1 MSYLEPTLPLLLA
14 LGVVGLVSAWRRS
27 TKGHRPWLLTISI
40 GGILLLSMN
49 VAAWFFSLPLE
60 MWYDADP
67 FPPKSAEAIVILSG
81 SVHPPSLN
89 RPYTFAAQDTYERLQ
104 HGLWLFKHW
113 NSLPILVCGGMLNED
128 EPYAATMR
136 RVSYELSSPLT
147 PPEGVPT
154 EMIWIENRSKST
166 HENAVYGSKILRDHA
181 IGRVA
186 LVVEANSMARA
197 AASFRQEGIAV
208 VPAAIRFTKID
219 GKLTDLVPNWRAL
232 ALNGEALHE
241 YIGIAWYGLRG
252 WI

>member
-1 MSYLEPTLPLLLA
+1 
-14 LGVVGLVSAWRRS
+14 
-27 TKGHRPWLLTISI
+27 LTISI
-40 GGILLLSMN
+40 AGILLLSMN
-49 VAAWFFSLPLE
+49 VVAWFFSAPLE
-60 MWYDADP
+60 MWYDAEP
-67 FPPKSAEAIVILSG
+67 FPAEPAEAIVILSG
-81 SVHPPSLN
+81 SVHPASAN

-113 NSLPILVCGGMLNED
+113 NSLPILVRGGMLEED

-136 RVSYELSSPLT
+136 RVLES
-147 PPEGVPT
+147 EGVPR

-166 HENAVYGSKILRDHA
+166 HENAVYGSKILRNHGIA
-181 IGRVA
+181 RIA

-197 AASFRQEGIAV
+197 AAAFRKEGIAV

-219 GKLTDLVPNWRAL
+219 GKLTDVVPNWRAI

-241 YIGIAWYGLRG
+241 YLGIAWYRFRG